1 MPPYK
6 TNDMKFEDVKVGD
19 TIIISS
25 PWEKTI
31 DEVIKVTKTTF
42 CTEKA
47 RFRRDDGRLWGTS
60 RDYCTRYAK
69 KATEDD
75 IQELRNEIT
84 RQKYY
89 FQVKGVLEHHYPS
102 LEDLKEIRSILK
114 KYVKQNQ
121 NNNEGK

>member
-1 MPPYK
+1 
-6 TNDMKFEDVKVGD
+6 MKFEDVKVGD

-25 PWEKTI
+25 PWDKTI
-31 DEVIKVTKTTF
+31 GEVVKVTKTTF
-42 CTEKA
+42 CTETA
-47 RFRRDDGRLWGTS
+47 RFRRDDRRLWGTS
-60 RDYCTRYAK
+60 RDYCTKYAK

-75 IQELRNEIT
+75 IQELQNEIT
-84 RQKYY
+84 RKKYY

>member
-1 MPPYK
+1 
-6 TNDMKFEDVKVGD
+6 MKFEDIKVGD
-19 TIIISS
+19 TVIISS
-25 PWEKTI
+25 PLEKTI
-31 DEVIKVTKTTF
+31 DKVVKVTKTTF

-47 RFRRDDGRLWGTS
+47 RFLRDDGRLWGTCW
-60 RDYCTRYAK
+60 DYCTRYAK
-69 KATEDD
+69 KATEEE

-84 RQKYY
+84 RQRYY
-89 FQVKGVLEHHYPS
+89 RQVKGVLEHHYPS